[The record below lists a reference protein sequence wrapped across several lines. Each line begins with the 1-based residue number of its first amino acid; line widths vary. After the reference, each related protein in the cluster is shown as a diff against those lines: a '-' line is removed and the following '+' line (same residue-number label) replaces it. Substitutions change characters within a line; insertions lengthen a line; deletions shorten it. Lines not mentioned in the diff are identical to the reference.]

1 MPDTLSQTAARATE
15 AWTTSKDGTK
25 LFYLRWPVE
34 SPRASMTIIHGYAEH
49 SARYNY
55 VAAYLNNMGFDVFA
69 LDLRGHGRSEG
80 TRGHVSSYSHYHDDV
95 DALREI
101 VAAETKAK
109 KHFILGH
116 SNGGLITLSYVVERK
131 PQIEA
136 FIVTGPFLGPA
147 NPVPPVTLFLGKIM
161 AMVYP
166 KLKLPTG
173 IDAADLSTDPTVG
186 ERYAADP
193 LVFPTATAGWFSEAM
208 KTAEATT
215 ARAGEIRTPC
225 LIMQG
230 TEDRLADPSK
240 AKPFYDLV
248 GSDDKKYVDWPGM
261 YHEILNEVEKD
272 RVLGEIGTWLEPR
285 L

>member
-1 MPDTLSQTAARATE
+1 MPETLAQATE

-25 LFYLRWPVE
+25 LLYRRWAVQ
-34 SPRASMTIIHGYAEH
+34 SPRASMTIVHGYAEH
-49 SARYNY
+49 CGRYDY
-55 VAAYLNNMGFDVFA
+55 VAAYLNDLGIDVFA
-69 LDLRGHGRSEG
+69 LDLRGHGRSDG
-80 TRGHVSSYSHYHDDV
+80 PRGHVASYSLYHDDV

-101 VAAETKAK
+101 VTAETKAK

-116 SNGGLITLSYVVERK
+116 SNGGLIALSYVVERK
-131 PQIEA
+131 PQIDG

-147 NPVPPVTLFLGKIM
+147 KPVPPVTLLLGKIM
-161 AMVYP
+161 AVLYP
-166 KLKLPTG
+166 KLTLPTG
-173 IDAADLSTDPTVG
+173 IDPADLSTDPEVG
-186 ERYAADP
+186 KKYAADP

-208 KTAEATT
+208 KTAETTT
-215 ARAGEIRTPC
+215 ARANEIALPC

-240 AKPFYDLV
+240 AKPFFEAV
-248 GSDDKKYVDWPGM
+248 GSDDKKYVEWPGM

-272 RVLGEIGTWLEPR
+272 RVLGEIRDWLEPR